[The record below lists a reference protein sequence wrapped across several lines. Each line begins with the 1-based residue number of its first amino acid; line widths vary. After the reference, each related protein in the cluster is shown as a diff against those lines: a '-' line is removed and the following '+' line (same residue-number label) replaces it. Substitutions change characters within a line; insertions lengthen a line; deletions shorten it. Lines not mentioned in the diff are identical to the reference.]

1 MKTTDFTPGKIV
13 YSVDVYKKF
22 KLGDHKGY
30 FDNYMAALFES
41 EHDVIV
47 NEIIDFQ
54 DHTQIT
60 MCYIEQNGK
69 ITIQEIYY
77 FI

>member
-1 MKTTDFTPGKIV
+1 MKTTEFKPETIV
-13 YSVDVYKKF
+13 YRVDVYKKF
-22 KLGDHKGY
+22 KLGEHKGF

-47 NEIIDFQ
+47 SEILDFQ
-54 DHTQIT
+54 DHTQIS
-60 MCYIEQNGK
+60 MIYIDKNGHLS
-69 ITIQEIYY
+69 IQEIYF

>member
-1 MKTTDFTPGKIV
+1 MKTTEFKPETIV
-13 YSVDVYKKF
+13 YRVDVYKKF
-22 KLGDHKGY
+22 KLGEHKG
-30 FDNYMAALFES
+30 FFNNYMSALFES

-47 NEIIDFQ
+47 SEILDFQ
-54 DHTQIT
+54 DHTQIS
-60 MCYIEQNGK
+60 MCYVEQNGK